1 MARRRIYEMAALQT
15 LEVGKPWE
23 QAYGDVGE
31 GIDFLEYYARDM
43 LRLSVPRRMGRAPG
57 EHNVLFYQPKGVAAV
72 IAPWNFPFAIAMGMV
87 SAAIVTGNPVVFKPS
102 SLSSAIGYNLV
113 EIFKEVGLPAG
124 VFNYCPGQSSVMGD
138 YLVEHP
144 DISLICFTGS
154 MDVGLHIVEKAAKV
168 QPGQRQVKR
177 VIAEMGGK
185 NATIVD
191 DDADLDEAVSQV
203 VYSAFGFQGQKCSA
217 CSRVIVLDAI
227 YDTFV
232 QRLAL
237 AAQSLRIGPAETPEN
252 FLGPL
257 ADASLQ
263 KNVLEYIEIAEAEG
277 KTLVKRSDL
286 PDKGAY
292 VPLLIVEDVMPEHR
306 IAQEEVFGP
315 VLAVMR
321 AKDFDEALELALS
334 TRFAL
339 TGAVFSRSPENLAKA
354 REKFRVGNL
363 YLNKGSTGSDGGP
376 SSPSAGSHVGRRF
389 EDGRPRLPDPVQDPQ
404 LSGRQNTIRRGFLAY
419 RRRNDDWV

>member
-1 MARRRIYEMAALQT
+1 MPTLTKPCRRSCIR
-15 LEVGKPWE
+15 
-23 QAYGDVGE
+23 
-31 GIDFLEYYARDM
+31 
-43 LRLSVPRRMGRAPG
+43 PR
-57 EHNVLFYQPKGVAAV
+57 
-72 IAPWNFPFAIAMGMV
+72 
-87 SAAIVTGNPVVFKPS
+87 
-102 SLSSAIGYNLV
+102 
-113 EIFKEVGLPAG
+113 
-124 VFNYCPGQSSVMGD
+124 
-138 YLVEHP
+138 
-144 DISLICFTGS
+144 
-154 MDVGLHIVEKAAKV
+154 
-168 QPGQRQVKR
+168 
-177 VIAEMGGK
+177 
-185 NATIVD
+185 
-191 DDADLDEAVSQV
+191 
-203 VYSAFGFQGQKCSA
+203 FQGQKCSA

-237 AAQSLRIGPAETPEN
+237 AAQSLRIGPAENPEN

-257 ADASLQ
+257 VDASLQ

-354 REKFRVGNL
+354 RENSGGNL
-363 YLNKGSTGSDGGP
+363 YLNKGSTGAMVGRQ
-376 SSPSAGSHVGRRF
+376 PSAGSTCRA
-389 EDGRPRLPDPVQDPQ
+389 
-404 LSGRQNTIRRGFLAY
+404 SA
-419 RRRNDDWV
+419 RRRAAPTTCSSSWTRVV

>member
-1 MARRRIYEMAALQT
+1 M
-15 LEVGKPWE
+15 P
-23 QAYGDVGE
+23 
-31 GIDFLEYYARDM
+31 
-43 LRLSVPRRMGRAPG
+43 
-57 EHNVLFYQPKGVAAV
+57 
-72 IAPWNFPFAIAMGMV
+72 
-87 SAAIVTGNPVVFKPS
+87 
-102 SLSSAIGYNLV
+102 
-113 EIFKEVGLPAG
+113 
-124 VFNYCPGQSSVMGD
+124 
-138 YLVEHP
+138 
-144 DISLICFTGS
+144 
-154 MDVGLHIVEKAAKV
+154 
-168 QPGQRQVKR
+168 
-177 VIAEMGGK
+177 
-185 NATIVD
+185 
-191 DDADLDEAVSQV
+191 DLDEAVSQV

-237 AAQSLRIGPAETPEN
+237 AAQSLRIGPAENPEN

-321 AKDFDEALELALS
+321 AKDFD
-334 TRFAL
+334 R
-339 TGAVFSRSPENLAKA
+339 
-354 REKFRVGNL
+354 
-363 YLNKGSTGSDGGP
+363 GP
-376 SSPSAGSHVGRRF
+376 LSSPCPHAS
-389 EDGRPRLPDPVQDPQ
+389 P
-404 LSGRQNTIRRGFLAY
+404 
-419 RRRNDDWV
+419 

>member
-1 MARRRIYEMAALQT
+1 M
-15 LEVGKPWE
+15 
-23 QAYGDVGE
+23 
-31 GIDFLEYYARDM
+31 
-43 LRLSVPRRMGRAPG
+43 
-57 EHNVLFYQPKGVAAV
+57 
-72 IAPWNFPFAIAMGMV
+72 
-87 SAAIVTGNPVVFKPS
+87 
-102 SLSSAIGYNLV
+102 IG
-113 EIFKEVGLPAG
+113 
-124 VFNYCPGQSSVMGD
+124 
-138 YLVEHP
+138 
-144 DISLICFTGS
+144 
-154 MDVGLHIVEKAAKV
+154 
-168 QPGQRQVKR
+168 
-177 VIAEMGGK
+177 
-185 NATIVD
+185 
-191 DDADLDEAVSQV
+191 
-203 VYSAFGFQGQKCSA
+203 
-217 CSRVIVLDAI
+217 LDAI

-237 AAQSLRIGPAETPEN
+237 AAQSLRIGPAENPEN

-363 YLNKGSTGSDGGP
+363 YLNKGSTG
-376 SSPSAGSHVGRRF
+376 AMVGRQPF
-389 EDGRPRLPDPVQDPQ
+389 GPAKL
-404 LSGRQNTIRRGFLAY
+404 GRQSALKSIHLGQGPDYLLQFMDPRCVTENTIRRGFTPIAED
-419 RRRNDDWV
+419 DDWV